1 MADLEP
7 LLRYWR
13 AQDDLFERV
22 EVTPWGAVVSDAR
35 FPKVHE
41 GNYARV
47 EARHQVSLAD
57 VESTLL
63 PALERVRC
71 DRVHV
76 LLFHPEDTTEILT
89 EASTRGEHLAWDLV
103 MCFTGATGR
112 SDGPVEEVRTFDG
125 AFWDTYDASGALF
138 DMEDEAV
145 LAGYRAIERDVMIPS
160 GRRWFT
166 VLDGSR
172 IVALSSVL
180 VLEGVGFVDHV
191 VTFPNA
197 RRRGYATALTQRA
210 LAEARVAG
218 AERTYLLAEPDGVAA
233 AMYEGIGFRPVT
245 QIASWIAAIDAR

>member
-1 MADLEP
+1 VAELEP

-22 EVTPWGAVVSDAR
+22 DATPWGAVVSDAR

-47 EARHQVSLAD
+47 EVRHQVSLAD

-76 LLFHPEDTTEILT
+76 LVFYPEDTTEILT

-103 MCFTGATGR
+103 MCFTGATGHT
-112 SDGPVEEVRTFDG
+112 DGSVEEIRTFDET
-125 AFWDTYDASGALF
+125 FWETYDASGALF
-138 DMEDEAV
+138 DVEDDAV
-145 LAGYRAIERDVMIPS
+145 LAGYRAIERDVMIPG
-160 GRRWFT
+160 GRRWFA
-166 VLDGSR
+166 VLERDR

-191 VTFPNA
+191 VTFPHA
-197 RRRGYATALTQRA
+197 RRRGYATALTRRA
-210 LAEARVAG
+210 VGEAHAAG

-233 AMYEGIGFRPVT
+233 TMYEGIGFRPVT
-245 QIASWIAAIDAR
+245 QIASWIGAIDRT